1 MKVFIATMGLKPL
14 LSPDNN
20 NNNNKMK
27 NTSSASIMSARLKT
41 KLKIQSKAVEVLH

>member
-14 LSPDNN
+14 LSPDN